1 MKYLIY
7 CVCGHGLDK
16 HAFGGCSGDGR
27 MPCRCRRDQEAA
39 LDSAI
44 DDARS
49 HPWGSTQYAAPPE
62 AAEVRA

>member
-1 MKYLIY
+1 MKYLIF

-16 HAFGGCSGDGR
+16 HGTFGCEGDGR
-27 MPCRCRRDQEAA
+27 MPCRCSRDQERA

-49 HPWGSTQYAAPPE
+49 HPWGSATYVTG
-62 AAEVRA
+62 AAEAQA